1 MKGDEYV
8 FGQSIKL
15 KLMESHLDGEG
26 MRGSGFT
33 LYETCHRQ
41 LGLEIGIGIY

>member
-1 MKGDEYV
+1 MKGEYV

-26 MRGSGFT
+26 MRGSG
-33 LYETCHRQ
+33 LDLLCMESA
-41 LGLEIGIGIY
+41 IGS